1 MKITETYT
9 SCMHVHVR
17 YHIYHP
23 KVILRVKGVIQIH
36 HGMGEHADRYDHFAS
51 FLLNHG
57 FVVVVS
63 DFVGHGKS
71 LIDFEQG
78 YFGKENGSN
87 SIVKDMFHLFE
98 IIREDYPDAPYFML
112 GVDIGSIFIRKF
124 VSEYGDFI
132 DGVLLLGTLA
142 KVEHRYIQ
150 NTYLSLMK
158 MIKGPVHRAQRLFQG
173 LNTTWNRRLFKVSRG
188 THWLT
193 SDSQERQSYRNDP
206 LSYFAYT
213 IQGYRDILQT
223 ILEVNADDCIQ
234 KIPNYLPIYIAE
246 GEYDPLA
253 RGVKQLVE
261 KYKNKGIRDLTYHV
275 FEKRRHALLFEQN
288 KKEIYFD
295 ILDWLEE
302 RTYL

>member
-1 MKITETYT
+1 
-9 SCMHVHVR
+9 
-17 YHIYHP
+17 
-23 KVILRVKGVIQIH
+23 
-36 HGMGEHADRYDHFAS
+36 
-51 FLLNHG
+51 
-57 FVVVVS
+57 
-63 DFVGHGKS
+63 
-71 LIDFEQG
+71 
-78 YFGKENGSN
+78 
-87 SIVKDMFHLFE
+87 
-98 IIREDYPDAPYFML
+98 
-112 GVDIGSIFIRKF
+112 
-124 VSEYGDFI
+124 
-132 DGVLLLGTLA
+132 
-142 KVEHRYIQ
+142 
-150 NTYLSLMK
+150 MK

-261 KYKNKGIRDLTYHV
+261 KYKNKGIRYLTYHV